1 MFTLKNYARFRQT
14 QLAAGLILLLSGLLP
29 GLQPAIAGQAEIQP
43 WSADNMADE
52 FTLPDF
58 KDNMHS
64 LSSYKGKVVLVNFW
78 ASWCPPCIYEMPELT
93 RLKKQLA
100 DQPFEI
106 IAVNVGEKKY
116 RVRKF
121 VKLINFNLPVVLD
134 TSQDTFNAWGVK
146 TLPTSFLIDAE
157 GNIRYRIRGN
167 PEWDNKNT
175 IAVIEQLISEHTTKH
190 QPLNTKTPDE
200 AKE

>member
-1 MFTLKNYARFRQT
+1 MFSFKYSASLRQT
-14 QLAAGLILLLSGLLP
+14 LLANGLVLLLCCFP
-29 GLQPAIAGQAEIQP
+29 HAIAAQAEVQP
-43 WSADNMADE
+43 WSSDNMADE
-52 FTLPDF
+52 FTLPDL

-93 RLKKQLA
+93 RLKKQLV

-106 IAVNVGEKKY
+106 IALNVGEKKY

-121 VKLINFNLPVVLD
+121 VKLINFDLPVLLD

-146 TLPTSFLIDAE
+146 TLPTSFLLDAE
-157 GNIRYRIRGN
+157 GNIRYRVRGN
-167 PEWDNKNT
+167 PDWDDKNT
-175 IAVIEQLISEHTTKH
+175 IAVIEQLISEHKIK
-190 QPLNTKTPDE
+190 QPLKTKTTDE
-200 AKE
+200 ANE